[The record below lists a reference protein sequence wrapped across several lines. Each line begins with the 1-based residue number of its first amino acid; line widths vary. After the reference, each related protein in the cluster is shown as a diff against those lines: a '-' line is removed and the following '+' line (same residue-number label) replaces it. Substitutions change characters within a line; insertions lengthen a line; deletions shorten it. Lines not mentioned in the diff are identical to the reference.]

1 MIIIAGKVYVAAEE
15 RDGYVSDFAE
25 MVGRARRYP
34 GCLDVFIASDPLE
47 ADRINIFECFESEER
62 LESWRAIA
70 HAPDTGVEILRQ
82 DVQKHVVS
90 ESGPPFS

>member
-15 RDGYVSDFAE
+15 REAFVSSFAE
-25 MVGRARRYP
+25 MVGRARKYP
-34 GCLDVFIASDPLE
+34 GCLDVVMASDPLE
-47 ADRINIFECFESEER
+47 ADRVNIFECFESEER

-70 HAPDTGVEILRQ
+70 NGPETGVEILRQ
-82 DVQKHVVS
+82 DVQKHVIS